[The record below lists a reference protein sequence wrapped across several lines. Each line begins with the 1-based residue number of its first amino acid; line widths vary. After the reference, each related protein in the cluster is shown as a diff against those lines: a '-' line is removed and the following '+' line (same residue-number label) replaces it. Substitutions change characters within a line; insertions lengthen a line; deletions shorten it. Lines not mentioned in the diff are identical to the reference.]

1 MATLTAQNVIDRV
14 NDTLQDTTN
23 VRWPTTELL
32 RYLNDS
38 QREIVLL
45 RPDASV
51 TTAAVALTANE
62 TKQSLPTSGVRLL
75 DVTRNMGT
83 AGSTPGTAIRLISRE
98 VLDTQVSTWHSDTGQ
113 TVVKHYVFDP
123 RNPKIFYVYPRV
135 HASTAVYVE
144 LVYSSSPA
152 DVSAIG
158 NTITLDDIY
167 ANAMIDFMLY
177 RAYSKDAEYAANSAY
192 ASQHYQ
198 SFLTSLGL
206 KGKTDDNVNPNQR
219 LGRDMTGVSPA

>member
-32 RYLNDS
+32 RYLNDA

-83 AGSTPGTAIRLISRE
+83 AGSTPGVAIRLISRE
-98 VLDTQVSTWHSDTGQ
+98 VLDTQVNTWHSDTGQ
-113 TVVKHYVFDP
+113 TIIKHYVFDP
-123 RNPKIFYVYPRV
+123 RNPKVFYVYPRV

-144 LVYSSSPA
+144 LVYSSSPT
-152 DVSAIG
+152 DVAAIG

-177 RAYSKDAEYAANSAY
+177 RAYSKDAEYAANASY